1 MKYQKLLSPIRIGD
15 QVLKGRLVY
24 PNASPHFFQGPETY
38 PAEGYRA
45 YHANLAK
52 NGAAIVTVAEWDDYP
67 NQRNFPADMDMSHMQ
82 AFDLSNP
89 AVHNYISQLCEEV
102 HFYGSKMLLSIVFK
116 YPEGYTLQGGPGFG
130 PGAPR
135 DSKPLPKEMMPEVID
150 GLVEKIKFYKLL
162 GFDGISVRV
171 DGDLC
176 PKDTERSDE
185 YGGSAVN
192 RGRFSGEVFRAVK
205 ERLGKNFIIEAVLA
219 WEQPDGYGPVTK
231 ALGGY
236 FEEDSLAYLNE
247 FQDAIDIVQIRENS
261 AATSHPTGFNMKQG
275 VHPTVA
281 FAEKV
286 KKSGID
292 ILTEPIGGFQ
302 EPDEMERY
310 LEEGKCDMFGTA
322 RAFIADPEYGRKMKN
337 GCSED
342 IVPCL
347 KCNKCHGELL
357 PEHTPWLSIC
367 SVNPEQSLGAKKKR
381 LLDGA
386 ASGKKKNVAVIGG
399 GCAGMRA
406 AIYAAEQG
414 HTVTIYEKSD
424 RLGGQLIHGD
434 YYSFKWP
441 IGNYKNWL
449 VDQVEKNASI
459 TVKMNCE
466 PTPDEIRTAGFDAV
480 LAATGAKQSLPK
492 SIKGI
497 ANPDGSKKDGIYTIF
512 DCFGTEGE
520 MGKHV
525 VICGGSESAVETA
538 MYLCENGHDVTILTR
553 QKEICHDGS
562 KLHWITCAFIKR
574 TPDGKA
580 FESPAW
586 EMYDNLSYVTEVTTK
601 EVKDGRVIYVD
612 VAGNEQEIAA
622 DTVVICGGSK
632 PCIDEAWSYADCA
645 EEFYVIGDA
654 DGAGNVQ
661 RCTWDA
667 YTKAMML

>member
-1 MKYQKLLSPIRIGD
+1 MNYKHLLSPIRVGD

-52 NGAAIVTVAEWDDYP
+52 NGAAIVTMAEWDNYP
-67 NQRNFPADMDMSHMQ
+67 AQRNFPADMDMSHMQ
-82 AFDLSNP
+82 AFDMTDPS
-89 AVHNYISQLCEEV
+89 VHNYISQICEEI
-102 HFYGSKMLLSIVFK
+102 HFYGSKALLSVVWKF
-116 YPEGYTLQGGPGFG
+116 PEGYTLQGGPGFG

-135 DSKPLPKEMMPEVID
+135 DSKALPKEQMNKVID
-150 GLVEKIKFYKLL
+150 NIVAKISEYKRL

-176 PKDTERSDE
+176 PKDVERDDE
-185 YGGSAVN
+185 YGGSALN
-192 RGRFSGEVFRAVK
+192 RGRFSKEVFAAVK
-205 ERLGKNFIIEAVLA
+205 KTLGKNFLIECVLA

-236 FEEDSLAYLNE
+236 FEADSLAFLE
-247 FQDAIDIVQIRENS
+247 DAQAYIDIVQIRENS

-275 VHPTVA
+275 VHPTVS
-281 FAEKV
+281 FAEKI

-292 ILTEPIGGFQ
+292 VITEPIGGFQ
-302 EPDEMERY
+302 EPEEMDRY
-310 LEEGKCDMFGTA
+310 IAEGKCDMFGTA
-322 RAFIADPEYGRKMKN
+322 RAFIADPQYGRKLKE
-337 GCSED
+337 GAGED
-342 IVPCL
+342 ITPCL

-357 PEHTPWLSIC
+357 PEHTPWLSVC
-367 SVNPEQSLGAKKKR
+367 SVNPLQSLGHKIAR
-381 LLDGA
+381 LKDGA
-386 ASGKKKNVAVIGG
+386 ASGKTKKVAIIGG

-406 AIYAAEQG
+406 ALFAKENG
-414 HTVTIYEKSD
+414 HTVELFEKTD

-434 YYSFKWP
+434 YFSFKWP

-449 VDQVEKNASI
+449 IAQLKKENI
-459 TVKMNCE
+459 TVHMNHA
-466 PTPDEIRTAGFDAV
+466 PTPEEIKTGGFDAV
-480 LAATGAKQSLPK
+480 LAATGITSNLPE
-492 SIKGI
+492 SIAGI
-497 ANPDGSKKDGIYTIF
+497 TDANGNKKDDIYTIL
-512 DCFGTEGE
+512 DTFGNADKI
-520 MGKHV
+520 GKRV

-553 QKEICHDGS
+553 QREIAHDAS
-562 KLHWITCAFIKR
+562 KLHWITCAWIKR

-586 EMYDNLSYVTEVTTK
+586 EMYENLHFVTEATTK
-601 EVKDGRVIYVD
+601 EVTDTSVHYID
-612 VAGNEQEIAA
+612 SEGNEKEIAA
-622 DTVVICGGSK
+622 DSVVICGGSK
-632 PCIDEAWSYADCA
+632 PCVEEAFAYAQAAD
-645 EEFYVIGDA
+645 EFYMIGDC

-667 YTKAMML
+667 YTKAAIL